1 LAAVALCV
9 MAGVLMTATVR
20 AQEGDLPS
28 LRLLALQLVNEERT
42 SRQLKPLSLAYEL
55 MEAAQSHADDMLR
68 RNYYS
73 HHSPEGASV
82 GDRFKAAG
90 GDPWLLTAEN
100 IAKCE
105 GCKPPV
111 SEAYVRQMHEGWM
124 NSPGHRANILRE
136 GLTEF
141 GYGLIIGEGE
151 KLYAVQ
157 TFAGPG
163 TPQGDDAGADSN
175 VLSAAEQLDV
185 ALREINRARRA
196 NGRPALGASKALS
209 EAARNMLP
217 PPGDAEFEVQRNRDL
232 YEAVPPSSQ
241 NDWAQLTAVVA
252 SCGGCGTKPVRPD
265 VTYFTGQ
272 WLGDSRYR
280 DMLMKADV
288 THLGFAVAANGRGK
302 KIGVGLLG
310 RQN

>member
-1 LAAVALCV
+1 
-9 MAGVLMTATVR
+9 MTASVR
-20 AQEGDLPS
+20 AQETALPS
-28 LRLLALQLVNEERT
+28 LRLLALKLVNEERT
-42 SRQLKPLSLAYEL
+42 SRQLKPLSLTHEL

-68 RNYYS
+68 RDYYS
-73 HHSPEGASV
+73 HYSPEGASV

-105 GCKPPV
+105 GCKPPAG
-111 SEAYVRQMHEGWM
+111 EGYVRQMHEGWM

-141 GYGLIIGEGE
+141 GYGLVIGDGG

-163 TPQGDDAGADSN
+163 TPQGDDAGADPK
-175 VLSAAEQLDV
+175 VISAAEQLDV
-185 ALREINRARRA
+185 ALQEINRARRA
-196 NGRPALGASKALS
+196 NGRPALGASQALS
-209 EAARNMLP
+209 EAARHMLP
-217 PPGDAEFEVQRNRDL
+217 GPDDAEFEVQRNRDL
-232 YEAVPPSSQ
+232 YEAVPSASQ
-241 NDWAQLTAVVA
+241 SDWAQLTAVVA
-252 SCGGCGTKPVRPD
+252 SCGGCGTEPVRSD

-280 DMLMKADV
+280 DMLMKADA

-310 RQN
+310 RQH